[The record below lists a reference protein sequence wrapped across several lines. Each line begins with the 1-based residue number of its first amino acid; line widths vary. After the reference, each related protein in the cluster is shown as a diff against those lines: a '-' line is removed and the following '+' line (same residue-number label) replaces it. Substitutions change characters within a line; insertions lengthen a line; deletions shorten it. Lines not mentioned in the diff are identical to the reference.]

1 MKWFGLV
8 LAIVIVAIGAWFD
21 WTYHAIRTEVADL
34 GSRLPSEEAL
44 DRLPPE
50 QTAETLKAAESDCL
64 EVDQLAASLVARM
77 VRGKK
82 VAKLAERCALI
93 RARKGSLE
101 GP

>member
-8 LAIVIVAIGAWFD
+8 VAIVIIALGAWFD
-21 WTYHAIRTEVADL
+21 WTYHSIRTEVADL

-50 QTAETLKAAESDCL
+50 ESAEALKLADIDCQRVDKLKASPI
-64 EVDQLAASLVARM
+64 ARM

-82 VAKLAERCALI
+82 IAKLAEQCGLI

>member
-8 LAIVIVAIGAWFD
+8 LAIMIIAVGAWFD

-64 EVDQLAASLVARM
+64 EVDQLAANPVARM